1 MGVST
6 PLQLLAVGGPGT
18 VCGVLEDGEEEVEGG
33 ESMVVVRTNESV
45 LHERIIVVGILYSR
59 YFITWNERLLQY
71 CIVYN
76 PTHEPSN

>member
-6 PLQLLAVGGPGT
+6 PLQLLAVGGPGP

-45 LHERIIVVGILYSR
+45 LHERIIVVGVMCVLYNIL
-59 YFITWNERLLQY
+59 
-71 CIVYN
+71 
-76 PTHEPSN
+76 